1 MADKAVDKTADQ
13 QKVGE
18 VLKDFAA
25 NVTSSKTKER
35 CRILAQLE
43 RCVLE
48 NGKALKPAF
57 TTDQHYLGQ
66 VKNS

>member
-1 MADKAVDKTADQ
+1 MADKAVDKAADQ

-35 CRILAQLE
+35 CRILVDLE
-43 RCVLE
+43 RCLLD
-48 NGKALKPAF
+48 NGKTRF
-57 TTDQHYLGQ
+57 Y
-66 VKNS
+66 S